1 MNRDGARKSIW
12 QQDVKTFGEQLEI
25 GKKYDT
31 IIVGAGITGVSTAIQ
46 LQQNGQNCLLIEAS
60 NVAFGTTGGTTAHL
74 NNFFD
79 TTYAEAAS
87 DFGEDNAKL
96 LFKGAQDALDLI
108 RDNISKFAIDCDY
121 KNKSAYIFALDKKQ
135 AKQLDDLMEG
145 SAKVGHEV
153 FETEQIP
160 FPIPFE
166 KAVQIPGQAQFHPV
180 KYVTA
185 LCEAFI
191 KAGGQIIENCRYDSH
206 EKEQEFLEIR
216 TSKGIIY
223 AKNLV
228 FATHIPPGNNIFN
241 FTNAPYRS
249 YAIAVKLNTEDY
261 PTELGYDL
269 YDPYRYYRTQTV
281 NEEMLLIA
289 GGEDHKT
296 GHIENTEECFQNL
309 ENYVR
314 QYFDVKE
321 VVFSWS
327 SQYYEPTDG
336 LPYIGKSPGEDHI
349 YVATGFRG
357 NGMIFGTLSS
367 RIISDLILKN
377 ESEYESLFKP
387 SRVKPIA
394 GFTSFVK
401 ENADVAYTM
410 ISDKIFIEKLSSM
423 TEIADDSGKIVKYE
437 DDNFAIYKEKGGKL
451 HIVKSTC
458 PHAKCE
464 VRWNGAEKSWDC
476 PCHGSR
482 FGINGNLLNAP
493 ALSDLPRIDLG
504 L

>member
-12 QQDVKTFGEQLEI
+12 QKDVKTFGEAFEI
-25 GKKYDT
+25 GQKFDT
-31 IIVGAGITGVSTAIQ
+31 VIVGAGITGVSTALQ
-46 LQQNGQNCLLIEAS
+46 LQEKGQKCLLIEAS

-79 TTYAEAAS
+79 TTYAQAAR
-87 DFGEDNAKL
+87 DFGDDNAKL
-96 LFKGAQDALDLI
+96 LFQSALSALSTI
-108 RDNISKFAIDCDY
+108 KNNISKYSIDCDF
-121 KNKSAYIFALDKKQ
+121 KNKNAYIFALDKKQ
-135 AKQLDDLMEG
+135 VKQLDEIVEG
-145 SAKVGHEV
+145 SGKVGHEV

-166 KAVQIPGQAQFHPV
+166 KAVQVPGQAQFHPV
-180 KYVTA
+180 KYVIA
-185 LCEAFI
+185 LCEAF
-191 KAGGQIIENCRYDSH
+191 KNAGGQIAENCRYDSH
-206 EKEQEFLEIR
+206 DKEQDLLEIK
-216 TSKGIIY
+216 TSRGIVY
-223 AKNLV
+223 TKNLV

-249 YAIAVKLNTEDY
+249 YAIAVKLNGEY

-269 YDPYRYYRTQTV
+269 YDPYRYYRTHDI
-281 NEEMLLIA
+281 EGEMLMIA

-296 GHIENTEECFQNL
+296 GHIENTEECFKNL

-314 QYFDVKE
+314 EHFDVE
-321 VVFSWS
+321 EIVYSWS

-336 LPYIGKSPGEDHI
+336 LPYIGKSPGEDNI

-367 RIISDLILKN
+367 QLISDLIIRN

-387 SRVKPIA
+387 TRVKPIA
-394 GFTSFVK
+394 GFSSFVK

-410 ISDKIFIEKLSSM
+410 IADKIFIEKLNSL
-423 TEIADDSGKIVKYE
+423 TDIEDDGGKIVKYE
-437 DDNFAIYKEKGGKL
+437 DDNYAIYKEKSGKL

-464 VRWNGAEKSWDC
+464 VRFNNAEKSWDC

-482 FGINGNLLNAP
+482 FGIKGNLLNAP
-493 ALSDLPRIDLG
+493 ATDDLPRIDLG